1 MHKSNCLAQMIFLFR
16 SVDFGQK
23 KYLSSSAICQY
34 ISKFKHSL
42 QELNLQECYWLKG
55 VDLSS
60 ALQKC
65 RKLTS
70 LNALGCN
77 VTKKTLCSVL
87 KQNNNLKT
95 LAWSVSSKDLYSPP
109 HPVSTETLRDLL
121 QSFCNGLSTAFQG
134 LDHLTIR
141 FPVLFGNFKILMPL
155 ILNLGMPVICS
166 KLCLKKFALQWLDVT
181 EKVIQC
187 VEIVI
192 EGSGSQFPQKE
203 VSIFFS
209 NDTPIC
215 HQLLTSLQTRAAGS
229 ELERGTLRTF
239 VLPFTVLLLS
249 DSYHEHIKGLAT
261 TSSIVNLDLGVLSLE
276 EPDSL
281 MSILSTQ
288 QSLRYLNLTGIMI
301 NGHVLQVIA
310 ASSPNLEFLN
320 LQDCRDC
327 LTPVSLQSTNLLYSG
342 ILI

>member
-1 MHKSNCLAQMIFLFR
+1 MIFLFR
-16 SVDFGQK
+16 SVDFQQK

-34 ISKFKHSL
+34 INKFKHSL

-65 RKLTS
+65 RKLTC
-70 LNALGCN
+70 LNVLGCN

-87 KQNNNLKT
+87 KQNSNLKT
-95 LAWSVSSKDLYSPP
+95 LAWSVSSKDLYLPP
-109 HPVSTETLRDLL
+109 RLVLRETFNELL
-121 QSFCNGLSTAFQG
+121 QSFGNGLSTAFQG
-134 LDHLTIR
+134 LDNLTIR
-141 FPVLFGNFKILMPL
+141 FPVLLGECKVRAPL
-155 ILNLGMPVICS
+155 IPIFGMPVICS
-166 KLCLKKFALQWLDVT
+166 KLCLKKFALQWLDVR
-181 EKVIQC
+181 EKAVQC

-192 EGSGSQFPQKE
+192 EGSGWQFPQKD
-203 VSIFFS
+203 VSIYFS

-215 HQLLTSLQTRAAGS
+215 RQLLTSLQTMSLRAAGS

-239 VLPFTVLLLS
+239 VLPFNVYLLF
-249 DSYHEHIKGLAT
+249 DNYHEHIKRLAT
-261 TSSIVNLDLGVLSLE
+261 ASSIVNLDLGVLSFE
-276 EPDSL
+276 IPDSL
-281 MSILSTQ
+281 MSILSAQ

-310 ASSPNLEFLN
+310 NSSPNLESLN